1 MAETPLEAKKGNPQ
15 LLVFSYINSSQVLC
29 HYVTAV
35 NIDIILA
42 N

>member
-1 MAETPLEAKKGNPQ
+1 MAETPLEAKNGNPQ
-15 LLVFSYINSSQVLC
+15 LLVFSYISALQVSC

-42 N
+42 K